1 MIWPEPESKVNPAQ
15 AVLGELAAVD
25 PLYSGVAGQERP
37 PVSNTSWCMWE
48 GKKRI
53 GDDDCDLA
61 VVTSKWPSS
70 DEAD

>member
-1 MIWPEPESKVNPAQ
+1 MIWPGPVSKVKPAQ

-25 PLYSGVAGQERP
+25 PPLYSGVADQERR
-37 PVSNTSWCMWE
+37 PVSNISWCRWE

-61 VVTSKWPSS
+61 VVSS
-70 DEAD
+70 E